1 MLAYSVT
8 PSGLFPRMLWALLLL
23 AASLNAYNKNWD
35 HLDCTQHEV
44 TVDTGDR
51 VVMACNISNPFRDV
65 TIELTAYGKT
75 SIIFNQ
81 MPPGSYINNSWWL
94 QIQGGQA
101 RLVITDTQGI
111 HAGEYWWTLR
121 GSQTNFKNFTLN
133 VTGLAT
139 DNQEL
144 ESLPVHAESLTAVR
158 TEVISIIIITTIIII
173 TGISVYAWYKH
184 HHSLKLRRYKLQS
197 ESGYPGS
204 PTWHCPKVSQFLP
217 PKIFKRPY

>member
-1 MLAYSVT
+1 M
-8 PSGLFPRMLWALLLL
+8 
-23 AASLNAYNKNWD
+23 
-35 HLDCTQHEV
+35 
-44 TVDTGDR
+44 
-51 VVMACNISNPFRDV
+51 VMACNISNPFRDV

-133 VTGLAT
+133 VTG
-139 DNQEL
+139 EL
-144 ESLPVHAESLTAVR
+144 CAREWVSKGRRSREEPLTIEFWIPSASTHKQGPYVSKPTALPT
-158 TEVISIIIITTIIII
+158 
-173 TGISVYAWYKH
+173 
-184 HHSLKLRRYKLQS
+184 
-197 ESGYPGS
+197 
-204 PTWHCPKVSQFLP
+204 LP
-217 PKIFKRPY
+217 FPL